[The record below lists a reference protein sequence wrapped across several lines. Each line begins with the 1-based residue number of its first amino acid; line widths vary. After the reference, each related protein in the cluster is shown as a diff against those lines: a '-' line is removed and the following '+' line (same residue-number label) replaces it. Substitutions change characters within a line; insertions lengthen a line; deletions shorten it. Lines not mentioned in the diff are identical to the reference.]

1 MKQRTD
7 PHSWLT
13 VSDCTVRVD
22 EFPDGSFRFNLDGL
36 NQIKYDRRGGLA
48 FTITLKSTLP
58 EAIMAVYQVIS
69 AIDGYYCAATI
80 NLVIETL
87 PDQRADRIE
96 KDGMSIPAQATA
108 AMIAGMSV
116 NMVTVYDPHSHVL
129 VDCLKDFDVPV
140 LVVKPLECFNR
151 AVVANNRD
159 FRMDHVVAVDA
170 GAVERAEE
178 VAQFYEAGVIYA
190 DKTRVEGRIVGHE
203 IIDQV
208 GYVNKSD
215 TIWVIDDLCD
225 GGATFISI
233 AKALREE
240 FEFGELKLYVTH
252 GLFSRGKEELFK
264 HFTEIHS
271 LFDRSEQNG

>member
-7 PHSWLT
+7 PTTWLT

-36 NQIKYDRRGGLA
+36 EQIKYSRISNLI
-48 FTITLKSTLP
+48 FTITLKTTLP

-69 AIDGYYCAATI
+69 AIDGYCCGSTI

-96 KDGMSIPAQATA
+96 QDGMSLPAQATA

-116 NMVTVYDPHSHVL
+116 NMVTVFDPHSHVL
-129 VDCLKDFDVPV
+129 VDYLKDFGVPV

-190 DKTRVEGRIVGHE
+190 DKTRVDGKITGHE
-203 IIDQV
+203 IVDQTDAV
-208 GYVNKSD
+208 LSTE
-215 TIWVIDDLCD
+215 TIWVVDDLCD

-233 AKALREE
+233 AKALREHYN
-240 FEFGELKLYVTH
+240 FGELKLYVTH

-264 HFTEIHS
+264 HYTEIHS
-271 LFDRSEQNG
+271 LFDRSEQNA